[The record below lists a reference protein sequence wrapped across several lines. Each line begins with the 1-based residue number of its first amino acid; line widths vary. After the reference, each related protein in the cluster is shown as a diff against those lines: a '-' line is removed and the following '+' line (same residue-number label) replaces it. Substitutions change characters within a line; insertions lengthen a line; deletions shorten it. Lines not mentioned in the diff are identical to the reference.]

1 MSDLRDFTGKNR
13 KFTGTKGIDLPDGTT
28 AERDTSYGSGT
39 LRFNSTTNLM
49 EYYTGTDWKAV
60 DAPPTITGFTVAG
73 GSDVTSATIDPTT
86 AGDVTIEVKG
96 SLFDTTGG
104 NVTFIGTSETL
115 TTSTITRNS
124 ANLLTVT
131 LPYSGF
137 DGTNEPYT
145 IKVTN
150 GSGLAAELQSAIS
163 ADRAVVFTN
172 AVDTNYDIFDSLRSS
187 GTIAAADLA

>member
-13 KFTGTKGIDLPDGTT
+13 RFTGTDAETISSGTT
-28 AERDTSYGSGT
+28 AERVDGQAKI
-39 LRFNSTTNLM
+39 RFNTTTNLM
-49 EYYTGTDWKAV
+49 EYYTGTDWKSI
-60 DAPPTITGFTVAG
+60 DAPPTITAFTVAG
-73 GSDVTSATIDPTT
+73 GSDVTSATIDNSTS
-86 AGDVTIEVKG
+86 GDVTIEVKG
-96 SLFDTTGG
+96 SLFDTTGA
-104 NVTFIGTSETL
+104 VITFVGTGETL
-115 TTSTITRNS
+115 STSTITRNS

-131 LPYSGF
+131 LPYSDF
-137 DGTNEPYT
+137 DSTNEPYT

-150 GSGLAAELQSAIS
+150 GSGLSAELQSAIS